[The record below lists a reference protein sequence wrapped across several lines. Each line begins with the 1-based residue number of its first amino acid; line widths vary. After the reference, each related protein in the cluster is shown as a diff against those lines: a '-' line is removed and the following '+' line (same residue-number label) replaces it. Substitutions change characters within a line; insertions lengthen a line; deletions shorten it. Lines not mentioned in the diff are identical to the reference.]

1 MSFFSR
7 PQTQAQAGSLAVA
20 ANGASAPAAV
30 PAALKLDHIEERKL
44 SSYTELKVS
53 LHQQLLDMINLAVI
67 DKMPAAEFRSQV
79 GEMVRELLIRENK
92 PLNRQEQTQLVDDI
106 LDELLGLGPIEP
118 LLKDASVTDILV
130 NCHSNVFVERGGQ
143 LHPTAVRSEEHTSAL
158 QSIMRNSYAAFCLKK

>member
-53 LHQQLLDMINLAVI
+53 LHQHLLDMINLAVI

-92 PLNRQEQTQLVDDI
+92 DRKSKRLN
-106 LDELLGLGPIEP
+106 
-118 LLKDASVTDILV
+118 SS
-130 NCHSNVFVERGGQ
+130 H
-143 LHPTAVRSEEHTSAL
+143 
-158 QSIMRNSYAAFCLKK
+158 

>member
-1 MSFFSR
+1 MRISD
-7 PQTQAQAGSLAVA
+7 GSADVC
-20 ANGASAPAAV
+20 SS
-30 PAALKLDHIEERKL
+30 DHHIEERKL

-106 LDELLGLGPIEP
+106 LDELLGLGPKIGR
-118 LLKDASVTDILV
+118 AHV
-130 NCHSNVFVERGGQ
+130 
-143 LHPTAVRSEEHTSAL
+143 
-158 QSIMRNSYAAFCLKK
+158 